1 MTDGVSVSWSKRSSF
16 LEPTSRSKDSQ
27 DYYNLFWPISPSTPA
42 GSSLLPPLFLLF
54 FVTWNCVSLICYVPF
69 FYRRKKR
76 RLFIVRYRGGEFLEG
91 CLFHDKWNSLA
102 MPATIGLREPGSL
115 KIRVCR
121 LQLSSL
127 SSLVLWHLSLH
138 TFIPQTKVTK
148 SGDSWCR
155 PPQRPF
161 VKRGDMWAGKG
172 VKFVVSLAAT
182 FYYAL
187 SRVVIPLNWKNNEA
201 GKPFF
206 SLESNGLFS
215 VGFVKGPKTEILP
228 SFIHVQTCMID
239 ICSTLKDTFW
249 TFPSFLMKVNEGW
262 GCQSSKDAKVS

>member
-1 MTDGVSVSWSKRSSF
+1 
-16 LEPTSRSKDSQ
+16 
-27 DYYNLFWPISPSTPA
+27 
-42 GSSLLPPLFLLF
+42 
-54 FVTWNCVSLICYVPF
+54 
-69 FYRRKKR
+69 
-76 RLFIVRYRGGEFLEG
+76 
-91 CLFHDKWNSLA
+91 

-115 KIRVCR
+115 KIRVCS

-148 SGDSWCR
+148 SMDSWCR

-161 VKRGDMWAGKG
+161 VKLSDMWAGKG

-187 SRVVIPLNWKNNEA
+187 SQEAAPLNWKNNEA

-206 SLESNGLFS
+206 RCEMVLCPML
-215 VGFVKGPKTEILP
+215 GFLKGMVHPK
-228 SFIHVQTCMID
+228 
-239 ICSTLKDTFW
+239 
-249 TFPSFLMKVNEGW
+249 MKNTVIVYCCFKLVW
-262 GCQSSKDAKVS
+262 

>member
-1 MTDGVSVSWSKRSSF
+1 MVCLWYVTCCF
-16 LEPTSRSKDSQ
+16 
-27 DYYNLFWPISPSTPA
+27 STA
-42 GSSLLPPLFLLF
+42 G
-54 FVTWNCVSLICYVPF
+54 
-69 FYRRKKR
+69 KR
-76 RLFIVRYRGGEFLEG
+76 RLFIARYRGEFLEG

-148 SGDSWCR
+148 SLDSWCR

-161 VKRGDMWAGKG
+161 VKHGDMWARKG

-187 SRVVIPLNWKNNEA
+187 SQAAMPLYWKNNE
-201 GKPFF
+201 GRKPYFR
-206 SLESNGLFS
+206 
-215 VGFVKGPKTEILP
+215 
-228 SFIHVQTCMID
+228 C
-239 ICSTLKDTFW
+239 
-249 TFPSFLMKVNEGW
+249 
-262 GCQSSKDAKVS
+262 

>member
-1 MTDGVSVSWSKRSSF
+1 MLRAV
-16 LEPTSRSKDSQ
+16 
-27 DYYNLFWPISPSTPA
+27 
-42 GSSLLPPLFLLF
+42 FLLQEK
-54 FVTWNCVSLICYVPF
+54 W
-69 FYRRKKR
+69 

-148 SGDSWCR
+148 SVDSWCR

-161 VKRGDMWAGKG
+161 VKRSDMWAGKG
-172 VKFVVSLAAT
+172 VKFVVSLVAT
-182 FYYAL
+182 YYAL
-187 SRVVIPLNWKNNEA
+187 SQEAIPFKIMKLGNHISDVKWCFIQCW
-201 GKPFF
+201 G
-206 SLESNGLFS
+206 SLQG
-215 VGFVKGPKTEILP
+215 
-228 SFIHVQTCMID
+228 
-239 ICSTLKDTFW
+239 
-249 TFPSFLMKVNEGW
+249 
-262 GCQSSKDAKVS
+262 

>member
-1 MTDGVSVSWSKRSSF
+1 MVCLWYVTCCF
-16 LEPTSRSKDSQ
+16 
-27 DYYNLFWPISPSTPA
+27 STA
-42 GSSLLPPLFLLF
+42 G
-54 FVTWNCVSLICYVPF
+54 
-69 FYRRKKR
+69 KR
-76 RLFIVRYRGGEFLEG
+76 RLFIARYRGEFLEG

-148 SGDSWCR
+148 SVDSWCR

-161 VKRGDMWAGKG
+161 VKHGDMWARKG

-182 FYYAL
+182 FCYAL
-187 SRVVIPLNWKNNEA
+187 SQAAIPLNWKNNEA
-201 GKPFF
+201 VKPYFRC
-206 SLESNGLFS
+206 ES
-215 VGFVKGPKTEILP
+215 
-228 SFIHVQTCMID
+228 
-239 ICSTLKDTFW
+239 
-249 TFPSFLMKVNEGW
+249 
-262 GCQSSKDAKVS
+262 DALSNVVVP